1 MRRSSTGRK
10 RQWWAYLRLSA
21 EEESPTTSEPPQC
34 FASRPWGRPSAPL
47 DHRWGDGSWDLQ
59 ILTTADGTSRSWAAP
74 LDRLGG
80 RPRRGARLQPVM
92 EDVRVG
98 EHTSRP
104 PRRPSMSG
112 ARASRPL
119 GRPFALGNCTSR
131 PPRSAGPSGEEAV
144 ASPRQAGHRG
154 SDGVLAAGGWREVEE
169 DPNRWVPHV
178 SEMRERE

>member
-1 MRRSSTGRK
+1 
-10 RQWWAYLRLSA
+10 
-21 EEESPTTSEPPQC
+21 
-34 FASRPWGRPSAPL
+34 
-47 DHRWGDGSWDLQ
+47 
-59 ILTTADGTSRSWAAP
+59 
-74 LDRLGG
+74 
-80 RPRRGARLQPVM
+80 
-92 EDVRVG
+92 
-98 EHTSRP
+98 
-104 PRRPSMSG
+104 MSG